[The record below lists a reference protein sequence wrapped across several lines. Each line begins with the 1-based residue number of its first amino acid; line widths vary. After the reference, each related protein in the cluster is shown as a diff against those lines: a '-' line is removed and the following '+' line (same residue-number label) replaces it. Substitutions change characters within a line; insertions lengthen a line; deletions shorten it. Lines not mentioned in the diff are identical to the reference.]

1 MIGGQFFFKCMY
13 NCHMDSSL
21 LQINSSSKELR
32 IECVCS
38 REDEEIFTKKWITD
52 ILESRSKGSFE
63 RFRLKDYI

>member
-1 MIGGQFFFKCMY
+1 
-13 NCHMDSSL
+13 MDSSL

-52 ILESRSKGSFE
+52 ILESGSKGSFE